1 VRALQA
7 VEFGLG
13 PDGARLREVAEP
25 IPAADEVLIKVAA
38 VSASHLDLSVLS
50 GRMAGVQPP
59 RTLGIDPAGTVVALG
74 SGVDPSLLGAAV
86 VVKPNIFCGV
96 CSFCRSGR
104 ESDCLT
110 QPILGVHLDGGA
122 ADLVAVPVRSAFRL
136 PAGMPAALAAATV
149 HTVPVALH
157 MLRLVLPPSG
167 DLTGSSVLVTGA
179 AGAVGSAAVQ
189 LVKAL
194 GGTAIGVV
202 RGADR
207 VAAVC
212 EIGADHVLDAQDPD
226 LAVRVRALTGGG
238 ADVVVETT
246 GSPAVVGRSFDAL
259 GWTGRMITCTG
270 SGAQV
275 HVDLGELY
283 RNRRGLQG
291 TAGSDAADVVR
302 ALAMVAAGQVRP
314 LISRTVALADY
325 AGGYAA
331 FDDRRRSGRIVFSL
345 DN

>member
-1 VRALQA
+1 V
-7 VEFGLG
+7 
-13 PDGARLREVAEP
+13 
-25 IPAADEVLIKVAA
+25 
-38 VSASHLDLSVLS
+38 
-50 GRMAGVQPP
+50 
-59 RTLGIDPAGTVVALG
+59 
-74 SGVDPSLLGAAV
+74 
-86 VVKPNIFCGV
+86 
-96 CSFCRSGR
+96 
-104 ESDCLT
+104 
-110 QPILGVHLDGGA
+110 
-122 ADLVAVPVRSAFRL
+122 
-136 PAGMPAALAAATV
+136 AAATV

-189 LVKAL
+189 LVKAF

-207 VAAVC
+207 AASVC

-246 GSPAVVGRSFDAL
+246 GSPAVVGKSFAAL

-283 RNRRGLQG
+283 RNRRSLHG

-302 ALAMVAAGQVRP
+302 ALAMVAAGQLRP
-314 LISRTVALADY
+314 LISRTVPLADY

-331 FDDRRRSGRIVFSL
+331 FDDRQRSGRIVFSL